1 MSDAAE
7 QLYERVLVLRCQ
19 AGDPA
24 AFEELVG
31 RYGPR
36 LRYYLRKLLGGADAA
51 EDALQEVWCDA
62 FRGLPRLLDPRALPA
77 WLYRLARDRAFR
89 QLRKRRQ
96 TFVPLPEDG
105 LPDPAADGGDFST
118 EDAAQVHAALDRLA
132 PEHRE
137 VLLLRFLEEMP
148 YEDIARVTGCPLG
161 TVRSRLYYAKHA
173 LRQIIEKETERERE
187 RPGASPPETGRG
199 GTRGRP

>member
-7 QLYERVLVLRCQ
+7 QLYEHVLVLRCQ

-24 AFEELVG
+24 AFEELVA

-36 LRYYLRKLLGGADAA
+36 LRYYLRKLLGGDGAD
-51 EDALQEVWCDA
+51 DALQEVWCDA

-89 QLRKRRQ
+89 QLRRRRV
-96 TFVPLPEDG
+96 FVPLPEGD
-105 LPDPAADGGDFST
+105 LPDPAGDGDEFT
-118 EDAAQVHAALDRLA
+118 AEDARQVHAALDRLA

-137 VLLLRFLEEMP
+137 VLLLRFLEDMP
-148 YEDIARVTGCPLG
+148 YEDIARVTGCPVG
-161 TVRSRLYYAKHA
+161 TVRSRLHYAKHA
-173 LRQIIEKETERERE
+173 LRQVIEKETGRERA
-187 RPGASPPETGRG
+187 RPGAGAPEAGRG
-199 GTRGRP
+199 GAGGRP

>member
-1 MSDAAE
+1 MSDEAE

-19 AGDPA
+19 AGDAA

-36 LRYYLRKLLGGADAA
+36 LRYYLRKLLGGADGA

-89 QLRKRRQ
+89 QLRRRRQ
-96 TFVPLPEDG
+96 TFVPLPEAG
-105 LPDPAADGGDFST
+105 PPDPAGDGPDFSA
-118 EDAAQVHAALDRLA
+118 EDAGQVHAALDRLA

-148 YEDIARVTGCPLG
+148 YDDIARVAGCPVG
-161 TVRSRLYYAKHA
+161 TVRSRLHYAKQA
-173 LRQIIEKETERERE
+173 LRQLIEKERERERE
-187 RPGASPPETGRG
+187 RPGAGPPEAGRRG
-199 GTRGRP
+199 AGGRP

>member
-24 AFEELVG
+24 AFEEIVG

-36 LRYYLRKLLGGADAA
+36 LRYYLRKLLGGADGAD
-51 EDALQEVWCDA
+51 DALQDVWCDA

-89 QLRKRRQ
+89 QLRKRRR
-96 TFVPLPEDG
+96 TFVPLPEGD
-105 LPDPAADGGDFST
+105 LPDPAGDGEEFT
-118 EDAAQVHAALDRLA
+118 AEDARQVHAALDRLA

-137 VLLLRFLEEMP
+137 VLLLRFLEGMP
-148 YEDIARVTGCPLG
+148 YEDIARVTGCPVG
-161 TVRSRLYYAKHA
+161 TVRSRLHYAKHA
-173 LRQIIEKETERERE
+173 LRQTIEKESERERE
-187 RPGASPPETGRG
+187 RPGAGAPDTGCG
-199 GTRGRP
+199 GTGGRP